1 MVMSDEQKANMQLK
15 AKEARERKDQQVRDH
30 ALAVK
35 AELSQANPGI
45 DEDQLEK
52 KLKYALEGEKLDSD
66 ITLAVKRLEDLQIK
80 RYKRNNPSSIG
91 VSIDKIKK
99 SYDSLIN
106 WPIEPLLFLFFKT
119 FIDCIYFISMKQ
131 KITQCRTCEYVFGVG
146 NVIPEWC
153 PKCLT
158 VIHHSDTSVLTHAD
172 S

>member
-1 MVMSDEQKANMQLK
+1 MSDEQKANMQLK

-66 ITLAVKRLEDLQIK
+66 ITQAVKRLEDLQIK

-106 WPIEPLLFLFFKT
+106 
-119 FIDCIYFISMKQ
+119 
-131 KITQCRTCEYVFGVG
+131 
-146 NVIPEWC
+146 
-153 PKCLT
+153 
-158 VIHHSDTSVLTHAD
+158 
-172 S
+172 

>member
-45 DEDQLEK
+45 NEDQLEK

-66 ITLAVKRLEDLQIK
+66 VTQAVKRLEDLQIK

-106 WPIEPLLFLFFKT
+106 
-119 FIDCIYFISMKQ
+119 
-131 KITQCRTCEYVFGVG
+131 
-146 NVIPEWC
+146 
-153 PKCLT
+153 
-158 VIHHSDTSVLTHAD
+158 
-172 S
+172 

>member
-1 MVMSDEQKANMQLK
+1 MSDEQKANMQLK

-99 SYDSLIN
+99 SYDSLI
-106 WPIEPLLFLFFKT
+106 
-119 FIDCIYFISMKQ
+119 S
-131 KITQCRTCEYVFGVG
+131 
-146 NVIPEWC
+146 
-153 PKCLT
+153 
-158 VIHHSDTSVLTHAD
+158 
-172 S
+172 

>member
-1 MVMSDEQKANMQLK
+1 MSDEQKANMQLK

-45 DEDQLEK
+45 NEDQLEK

-66 ITLAVKRLEDLQIK
+66 VTQAVKRLEDLQIK

-106 WPIEPLLFLFFKT
+106 
-119 FIDCIYFISMKQ
+119 
-131 KITQCRTCEYVFGVG
+131 
-146 NVIPEWC
+146 
-153 PKCLT
+153 
-158 VIHHSDTSVLTHAD
+158 
-172 S
+172 